1 MRNQVPPGFG
11 VEPHMAAVASQ
22 VRHIQELHID
32 LLQVGLHSLEL
43 GPHIQELVLHNLELL
58 QGLDMLEL
66 HSQELHNPALE
77 LHKREAVASQG
88 PVLVLHLRKKPIDL
102 DVSDF
107 SAASSESYFSYARSS
122 TLEPC
127 QSLGWSVGR
136 SYF

>member
-1 MRNQVPPGFG
+1 
-11 VEPHMAAVASQ
+11 MAAVASQ
-22 VRHIQELHID
+22 VHHIQELHID
-32 LLQVGLHSLEL
+32 LVQVGLHSLEL

-66 HSQELHNPALE
+66 HSLELHNPALE
-77 LHKREAVASQG
+77 LHRLEAVASQG
-88 PVLVLHLRKKPIDL
+88 PVLHLRKEPINL

-107 SAASSESYFSYARSS
+107 SAATSKSYFSYASSSS

-127 QSLGWSVGR
+127 QSLGR